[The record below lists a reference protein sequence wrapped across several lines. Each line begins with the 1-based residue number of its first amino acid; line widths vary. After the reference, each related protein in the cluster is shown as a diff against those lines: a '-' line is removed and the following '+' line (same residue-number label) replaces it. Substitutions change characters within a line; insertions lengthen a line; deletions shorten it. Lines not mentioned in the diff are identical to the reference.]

1 MNDAERWLIAG
12 ASGLLGVRL
21 ARHLLALGREVVAL
35 HWKHPLPK
43 NLAPFGLQIDLL
55 DGNDVCRRVIY
66 DIAPN
71 VVINCAGLTN
81 VDQCENEPDQAALLN
96 THLAG
101 RIAEASNKQGCRFVQ
116 ISTDHLWD
124 GTRPLVAEDV
134 PPQPINVY
142 ARTKAAG
149 EIAVRQAHPQALVV
163 RTNFF
168 GPSLPWRKSF
178 HDWLTEQL
186 SEGRVINAF
195 SDVFFTPVASDLLSA
210 MIVELVD
217 RNVSGVLNLAGGERI
232 SKYDFALGWAEQ
244 LGLDKSLIRAGSV
257 EDGNLAAPRPHD
269 MSLDC
274 SKAAAILGRPMPSLQ
289 ESLQVCGRVLATH

>member
-1 MNDAERWLIAG
+1 MNGAERWLIVG

-21 ARHLLALGREVVAL
+21 ASYLHTLGREVVAL
-35 HWKHPLPK
+35 HWKHPLPG
-43 NLAPFGLQIDLL
+43 NLAPFGFQTDLL
-55 DGNDVCRRVIY
+55 DGDDACRRVICG
-66 DIAPN
+66 IAPD

-81 VDQCENEPDQAALLN
+81 VDQCESEPDQAALLN
-96 THLAG
+96 TSLAG
-101 RIAEASNKQGCRFVQ
+101 RIAEASSKQGCRFVQ

-124 GTRPLVAEDV
+124 GTHPLVAEDV
-134 PPQPINVY
+134 PPRPINVY

-149 EIAVRQAHPQALVV
+149 EVAVRQAHPQSLVV

-186 SEGRVINAF
+186 SEGRAVNAF

-217 RNVSGVLNLAGGERI
+217 RSVSGVLHLAGGNRI
-232 SKYDFALGWAEQ
+232 SKYDFALRWAER
-244 LGLDKSLIRAGSV
+244 LGLDRTLIHVGSV

-274 SKAAAILGRPMPSLQ
+274 SKAAAVLGRPMPSLH
-289 ESLQVCGRVLATH
+289 ESLQVYGRVLATH